1 MASTKRWASRTYVV
15 IKELRVLLG
24 VEHLEKST
32 RGVAVVS
39 PTDLVDLVDEHERVL
54 CVDLLERLNDLTC
67 ESKGR

>member
-1 MASTKRWASRTYVV
+1 M
-15 IKELRVLLG
+15 LG